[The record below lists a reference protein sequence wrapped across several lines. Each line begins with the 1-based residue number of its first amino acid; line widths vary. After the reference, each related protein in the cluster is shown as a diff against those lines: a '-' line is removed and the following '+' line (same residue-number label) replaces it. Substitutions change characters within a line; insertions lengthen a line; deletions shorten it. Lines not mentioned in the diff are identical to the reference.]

1 MLTPEQTDKI
11 IDGFFRLATVVV
23 GPLVGAVIGWVVSTQ
38 TMKRTETRKLTRQ
51 LETLKLT
58 IYTKGKVNDLKA
70 ELFKLKS
77 FFLENPELLA
87 KHKVNSSFFNTWLQD
102 PFLEIGP
109 AAGMWDKEKL
119 DKLRRDIKTLKV

>member
-11 IDGFFRLATVVV
+11 IDGFFRLATLVV
-23 GPLVGAVIGWVVSTQ
+23 GPLVGAVIGWVISTQ

-58 IYTKGKVNDLKA
+58 IYTKSKVNDLNA

-87 KHKVNSSFFNTWLQD
+87 KHKVNSSFFNSSLQD
-102 PFLEIGP
+102 PSFELVP
-109 AAGMWDKEKL
+109 PAGMWDKKNL
-119 DKLRRDIKTLKV
+119 TKFR